1 MPSNLYFL
9 IYRCPSCAEVN
20 GDNVGKM
27 IRDCSNCIS
36 DCPERIS
43 VVSAIHLIN
52 EGRIKMAEEILS
64 EVRYRAGGDESGEWV
79 YLDHI

>member
-1 MPSNLYFL
+1 
-9 IYRCPSCAEVN
+9 
-20 GDNVGKM
+20 
-27 IRDCSNCIS
+27 
-36 DCPERIS
+36 

-64 EVRYRAGGDESGEWV
+64 EVRYRAGGDESGEGV